1 MADRPWMSSKRRS
14 GARGAFLHSSRSFRA
29 GTREQLRG
37 QLTSQ
42 TRCVVIA
49 IQVSGNGCAVI
60 QEQELLSEFRRI
72 SGAGLA
78 SETREPV
85 EHECTRLFAGGL
97 NLVARAIISPGAHE
111 GAAFV
116 TRLRGQLTEQLE
128 YAEYLFLRRVVSRDT
143 LIDTSLPRSMP
154 RLQIAT
160 DQLVLTAKTVV
171 QRCLGDPGVLDD
183 PVNPYSIDAVLIEQ
197 LIRRGKQ
204 ALTGARARHH
214 RLLRYT
220 HGLTLPDRSVCFN
233 PLQTVLSAQETLLN
247 HASLAAAPGRA
258 TSARQLSPAT
268 SFFLLASITVSFL
281 AGSSAPSPLYPIYMA
296 KWGLSP
302 IEVTVIF
309 GVYAAA
315 VLLAL
320 LIGGRLSDHV
330 GRRPV
335 LLVATVAQVFTM
347 ALFAVATSVTGLLI
361 ARVVQG
367 LTTGAAIG
375 AVGAAMIDLDKSR
388 GTVANAVAPP
398 IGTALGGILAGVLV
412 QYLPFPTVLIYGVLG
427 VIFLLQGFGV
437 TLMAESISPR
447 AGVIASLKPQ
457 FNLPRATRERLLL
470 ALPVLVA
477 LWALGGFYAALGPMI
492 IRGMMGSN
500 SPLLGG
506 LALFVLAASGGVSV
520 LLLQRREP
528 REVMTFGALALFVGA
543 AIAALS
549 LVNGAVIAFFL
560 AAAVAGIGFG
570 AGFQGAIRSVVPFAT
585 AHERAGVL
593 SIIFVVSYISMGLPA
608 VIAGWMIARNGN
620 MVGTAQIFCAVVM
633 ALAFTALFPGVLRT
647 LTKRR
652 NQ

>member
-1 MADRPWMSSKRRS
+1 M
-14 GARGAFLHSSRSFRA
+14 
-29 GTREQLRG
+29 
-37 QLTSQ
+37 
-42 TRCVVIA
+42 
-49 IQVSGNGCAVI
+49 
-60 QEQELLSEFRRI
+60 
-72 SGAGLA
+72 
-78 SETREPV
+78 
-85 EHECTRLFAGGL
+85 
-97 NLVARAIISPGAHE
+97 
-111 GAAFV
+111 
-116 TRLRGQLTEQLE
+116 
-128 YAEYLFLRRVVSRDT
+128 
-143 LIDTSLPRSMP
+143 
-154 RLQIAT
+154 
-160 DQLVLTAKTVV
+160 
-171 QRCLGDPGVLDD
+171 
-183 PVNPYSIDAVLIEQ
+183 
-197 LIRRGKQ
+197 
-204 ALTGARARHH
+204 
-214 RLLRYT
+214 
-220 HGLTLPDRSVCFN
+220 
-233 PLQTVLSAQETLLN
+233 N
-247 HASLAAAPGRA
+247 HASLVAAQERA
-258 TSARQLSPAT
+258 TNARQLSPAA

-309 GVYAAA
+309 GVYAVA

-320 LIGGRLSDHV
+320 LVGGRLSDHL

-347 ALFAVATSVTGLLI
+347 ALFAVATSVTGLLV

-398 IGTALGGILAGVLV
+398 FGTALGGILAGVLV
-412 QYLPFPTVLIYGVLG
+412 QYLPFPTVLVYAVLG

-543 AIAALS
+543 AIAAVS

-570 AGFQGAIRSVVPFAT
+570 AGFQGAIRSVVPFAA

-608 VIAGWMIARNGN
+608 VIAGWMIARAGN

-633 ALAFTALFPGVLRT
+633 ALAFTALFPGVVRS
-647 LTKRR
+647 LTKRQ